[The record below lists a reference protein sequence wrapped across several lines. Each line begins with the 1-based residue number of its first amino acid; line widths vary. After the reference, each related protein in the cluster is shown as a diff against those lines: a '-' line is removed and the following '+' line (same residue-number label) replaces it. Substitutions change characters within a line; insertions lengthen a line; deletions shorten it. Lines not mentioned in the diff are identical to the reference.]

1 MPIAAHSYRGRPLNH
16 WGELLRRHWNYALG
30 KRLDWLCRTDLNLVQ
45 AVGVKRG
52 KHPQEV
58 DARSTSIQCFNC
70 EKSIVKELSIPVHD
84 CPNGGVSVD
93 RD

>member
-1 MPIAAHSYRGRPLNH
+1 MGLARTRLAKSLLHVPWRTFLNI
-16 WGELLRRHWNYALG
+16 
-30 KRLDWLCRTDLNLVQ
+30 VQ
-45 AVGVKRG
+45 AVGVNRG

-70 EKSIVKELSIPVHD
+70 EERVVKDLSIPVQD
-84 CPNGGVSVD
+84 CPNGGVSLD